1 MASDLI
7 PGYLWGQ
14 DATVAYGVEGME
26 VGLHGWVLL
35 VATVGFLGCLD
46 SSILA
51 NKFCDKEGQCV
62 KGYHCDPESFRCIPG
77 ELSSANS
84 PQNPLNSDDPA
95 TSETDTASNPSDSP
109 ASPSDPSASDHQGD
123 STGAGLEEE
132 DNIANV
138 DPNDPAI
145 VVPDPIIEFSFD
157 KSPHPTVAPDEAAA
171 DPSMVL
177 HPTGTAEGGHEFVNG
192 AVCFTNGRLE
202 ADEQASKDLSQAL
215 VGAGSFALAF
225 WASSSDLEQSSV
237 ILTLSSGISTRS
249 FTLSQNKKEL
259 LLRLRSSVTDENGTT
274 FPQSTEVF
282 TETAKAHHIAI
293 VYRGDTGE
301 SKLFVNANRVDR
313 VFHLTAPDTP
323 ATLNWSVERERFG
336 LGNEIGAELPWK
348 GCIHK
353 ISIYNKSLDGKQL
366 FKLFSQGM

>member
-1 MASDLI
+1 M
-7 PGYLWGQ
+7 
-14 DATVAYGVEGME
+14 V
-26 VGLHGWVLL
+26 VGLYRWILL
-35 VATVGFLGCLD
+35 AATVGCFGCLD
-46 SSILA
+46 SSILV
-51 NKFCDKEGQCV
+51 NKLCDKERQCV
-62 KGYHCDPESFRCIPG
+62 KGYHCDLESLRCIPG
-77 ELSSANS
+77 DRAPGNNPQGAFS
-84 PQNPLNSDDPA
+84 PDDPTA
-95 TSETDTASNPSDSP
+95 SETTTAGNASDAP
-109 ASPSDPSASDHQGD
+109 ASPAEPDSSDPQGD
-123 STGAGLEEE
+123 PIGTEPEPE

-202 ADEQASKDLSQAL
+202 ADEQESKDLSQAL

-282 TETAKAHHIAI
+282 TETAKAYHISI

-301 SKLFVNANRVDR
+301 SKIFVNANRVDR

-323 ATLNWSVERERFG
+323 AMLDWNVERELFG
-336 LGNEIGAELPWK
+336 LGNEIGAEQPWK
-348 GCIHK
+348 GCLHK
-353 ISIYNKSLDGKQL
+353 VSIYNQPLDGKQL
-366 FKLFSQGM
+366 FKLFSQGL